1 LGGFSMENKIN
12 ISSEQINSILER
24 FGISS
29 KDKGENIE
37 KTVKESLTPEQQAK
51 ISAVLSDPERLR
63 KILSSPQAKMFIN
76 MIKDKKE

>member
-1 LGGFSMENKIN
+1 MDKEIN
-12 ISSEQINSILER
+12 ISSQQINSILER

-37 KTVKESLTPEQQAK
+37 KAVKDSLSPEQQSK
-51 ISAVLSDPERLR
+51 ISAVLSDPEKLK
-63 KILSSPQAKMFIN
+63 KILSSPQAKMLIN